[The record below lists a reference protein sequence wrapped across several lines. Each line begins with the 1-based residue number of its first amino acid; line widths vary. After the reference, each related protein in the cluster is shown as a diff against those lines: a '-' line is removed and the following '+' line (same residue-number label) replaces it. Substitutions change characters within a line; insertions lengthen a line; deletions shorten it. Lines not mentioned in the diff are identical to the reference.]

1 MTKNLYYILFSLL
14 IASVVIGCQPKRGCT
29 DSFSDNFDPEAK
41 QDDDTCVPTRFK
53 FVGEYDCHGTI
64 ETGQDTLVPYDQVF
78 VNIVDSTATTQNGLI
93 MGVSN
98 FDAQLYALSAVTTST
113 YKFAVNRQTLGA
125 YSYWGTGEIS
135 GRVLT
140 VQMTRLE
147 LIDEAANLYDTLQL
161 NIYGLQEIVE

>member
-1 MTKNLYYILFSLL
+1 MTKNLYYVLISLT
-14 IASVVIGCQPKRGCT
+14 IATIVVACQPKRGCT

-78 VNIVDSTATTQNGLI
+78 VNLVDTTANTQDGLI

-98 FDAQLYALSAVTTST
+98 FDAQLYALTAVTTGT
-113 YKFAVNRQTLGA
+113 YSMAVNRQVLGA
-125 YSYWGTGEIS
+125 YTYWGTGEIS
-135 GRVLT
+135 GRVLAI
-140 VQMTRLE
+140 QMTRVE
-147 LIDEAANLYDTLQL
+147 LIDEVLNLRDTLQL
-161 NIYGLQEIVE
+161 NIYGLQKIVE